1 MHPEDIKA
9 LLRKKGSSSAAVSRQ
24 LAVEPGTVSNVI
36 HGRYASK
43 RIAQR
48 ISNLI
53 GEPVSKLWPG
63 RYPRIELAEIR
74 AAA

>member
-9 LLRKKGSSSAAVSRQ
+9 LLRKKGSSAAAVSRR
-24 LAVEPGTVSNVI
+24 LKVEPGTVSNVI
-36 HGRYASK
+36 HGRYASR
-43 RIAQR
+43 RIATH
-48 ISNLI
+48 ISAFVGI
-53 GEPVSKLWPG
+53 PVSQLWPD